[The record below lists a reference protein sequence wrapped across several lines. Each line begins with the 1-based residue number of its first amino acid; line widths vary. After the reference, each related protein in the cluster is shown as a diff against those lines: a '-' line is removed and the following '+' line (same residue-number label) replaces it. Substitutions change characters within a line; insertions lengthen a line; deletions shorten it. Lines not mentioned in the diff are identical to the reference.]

1 MQINMQRGFTLMEV
15 MISLA
20 IGVFLLGGVTA
31 AYLAMR
37 SATTET
43 VSISEIQ
50 QNGRMAIALLSAD
63 IQQAGFSG
71 MLSDLGSITAA
82 PAAFAGDCN
91 SGLNGGSFPQA
102 ASGNFPS
109 IWGVTMAAAGNVMG
123 CVVNAAAD
131 SDVIQ
136 VKRGGGPPVVA
147 GAMQANRFY
156 LESNSAQGAIFP
168 GTAAAPGFNL
178 GEIWSYFHHVYYVT
192 TEVFDG
198 NAIPVLARME
208 LVNNGG
214 PVMQQNMLLDGI
226 ERIRFYYGI
235 DSNDDNVVDSYIA
248 PNNMPATLWQAN
260 AQLKAVKIYVLA
272 RASRPDVNYQNLNTY
287 DLGDGVAF
295 TPQDN
300 FRRLLFSTTVSIQ
313 Q

>member
-1 MQINMQRGFTLMEV
+1 MQSNKQCGFTLMEV

-20 IGVFLLGGVTA
+20 IGIFLLGGITS

-43 VSISEIQ
+43 VTLSEIQ

-71 MLSDLGSITAA
+71 MLPDLSTNATA
-82 PAAFAGDCN
+82 PGPFAGDCN

-102 ASGNFPS
+102 GVGNFPS
-109 IWGVTMAAAGNVMG
+109 IWGVTLLGGGNAIG
-123 CVVNAAAD
+123 CVVNAAAN
-131 SDVIQ
+131 SDIIQ
-136 VKRGGGPPVVA
+136 IKRGGGPPIA
-147 GAMQANRFY
+147 AAAMQANRFY
-156 LESNSAQGAIFP
+156 LESNSAQGVIFP
-168 GTAAAPGFNL
+168 GTAVAAGLNL
-178 GEIWSYFHHVYYVT
+178 GEIWSYFHHVYFVT

-208 LVNNGG
+208 LVNNAG
-214 PVMQQNMLLDGI
+214 PAIQQNMLLDGI

-235 DSNDDNVVDSYIA
+235 DSNDDDIVDSYIA
-248 PNNMPATLWQAN
+248 PINMPATMWQAN

-295 TPQDN
+295 TPNDN

-313 Q
+313 H